1 MRYDNQK
8 LADMLAADYVLGT
21 LKGAARRRYEHLL
34 KRRTDWAEAHIW
46 WESHIHLLADTVPA
60 VQPPGKVWQNIQT
73 RLFKANTAKSS
84 PFWKSLAF
92 LSTALAAS
100 FATFLIMQ
108 SPKQVI
114 ELEPAQI
121 ESVQVALLAN
131 DKTQAGWLLSLTKN
145 NQGESEIRAKSLAS
159 LETKP
164 DNAFELWLLPADKST
179 PISLGLLPQQGN
191 AVVKVTDEVALLL
204 ASSGLAVSLEPLG
217 GSPTGQPTGAV
228 LYQGKLT
235 QI

>member
-8 LADMLAADYVLGT
+8 LADMLSAEYVLGS
-21 LKGAARRRYEHLL
+21 LKGAARRRYEQLI
-34 KRRTDWAEAHIW
+34 RQRPDWAQTYNW

-60 VQPPGKVWQNIQT
+60 VQPPSKVWQNIQT
-73 RLFKANTAKSS
+73 RLFKASTATPN

-114 ELEPAQI
+114 EFEPT
-121 ESVQVALLAN
+121 QVALLAN

-145 NQGESEIRAKSLAS
+145 IQGESEIRAKSLAS
-159 LETKP
+159 LEIKP

>member
-8 LADMLAADYVLGT
+8 LADMLSAEYVLGS
-21 LKGAARRRYEHLL
+21 LKGAARRRYEQLI
-34 KRRTDWAEAHIW
+34 RQRPDWAQTYNW

-60 VQPPGKVWQNIQT
+60 VQPPSKVWQNIQT
-73 RLFKANTAKSS
+73 RLFKASTATPN

-114 ELEPAQI
+114 EFEPT
-121 ESVQVALLAN
+121 QVALLAN

-145 NQGESEIRAKSLAS
+145 IQGESEIRAKSLAS

>member
-8 LADMLAADYVLGT
+8 LADMLSAEYVLGS
-21 LKGAARRRYEHLL
+21 LKGAARRRYEQLI
-34 KRRTDWAEAHIW
+34 RQRPDWAQTHNW

-60 VQPPGKVWQNIQT
+60 VQPPSKVWQNIQT
-73 RLFKANTAKSS
+73 RLFKSSTATAS

-108 SPKQVI
+108 SPRQVI
-114 ELEPAQI
+114 EFEPA
-121 ESVQVALLAN
+121 QVALLAN

-145 NQGESEIRAKSLAS
+145 NKGESEIRANSLAS

-164 DNAFELWLLPADKST
+164 DNAFELWLLPADQSK

-191 AVVKVTDEVALLL
+191 AIVKVTGEVALML